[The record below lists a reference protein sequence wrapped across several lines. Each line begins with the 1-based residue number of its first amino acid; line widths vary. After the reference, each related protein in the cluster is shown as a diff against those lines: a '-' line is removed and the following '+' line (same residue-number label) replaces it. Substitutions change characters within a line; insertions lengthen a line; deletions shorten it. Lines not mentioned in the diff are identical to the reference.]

1 MGKRKD
7 RILAAMSNAGRRVKL
22 DLSAEPSGDLGGS
35 AVHDE
40 VEKDTELKQRAGLPN
55 LPSSSGQQQQN
66 PLLLLGQYSDDE
78 IDEESNERLKQTVA
92 ENSSA
97 DNENPVKGPCDERNE
112 EKDVNTGKDL
122 AVQEAIQQD
131 KDGYVISSNDSQKP
145 VVPSFRESDHK
156 DLVHLQTEMS
166 LSQPTSA
173 AETPALQ
180 VIGDVSSG
188 WRMVLHEESKQ
199 YYYWNVETGETS
211 WEIPQVLAQTTELAA
226 DQRTNII
233 EDTQS
238 TAVAEHECNSTIA
251 VASDYYVTAPIYD
264 GPIDGNMISESKDAH
279 ECGAQANERFEGSKG
294 EVMKYGNGTVG
305 VSQVELSGTGGVADS
320 FSADGSLIGPGM
332 HIQGLMNNEEN
343 ITASDLSTGLV
354 KRCEELLQKLKSLE
368 GSKAHLQHHDWAS
381 KYVLEV
387 EIRLSDFKSL
397 LACGSSILPFW
408 LHSERQLQRLEGAVD
423 EEIYQIAK
431 SQVDE
436 DMATHIS
443 SSRGEYKS
451 LELGHESQ
459 AEGNENNA
467 ILSTHAMP
475 KVSPEHDSS
484 AMAEKDL
491 CEDDSL
497 RITVHGGGN
506 VASSES
512 PARHLESDGE
522 QVNGTVIP
530 HESISKS
537 GYNSEGDVD
546 MDVDMEVEDSVPEG
560 NTRIGETSSAKDFAT
575 LEQPVQ
581 PNPPADHPS
590 LTSEDV
596 PVVPPPPDE
605 EWIPPPPPDNE
616 QVPPPP
622 PDEPPEDSYNPTTS
636 YVENVQHHPY
646 MEQYNIPYPDSSF
659 AYYGHT
665 VTEIPGG
672 NFYGPADGSQVVP
685 HASIYYGAVPN
696 SYNETASVMVNPVI
710 PVAYY
715 GLQDGAIT
723 QAITQD
729 SVGSSIESSQNN
741 SQYGRVSDS
750 ALASD
755 GIGTV
760 DTHSEAGAT
769 VKEDGSAVRTGAD
782 MGSLGV
788 PSTSVTI
795 QAVAT
800 VSEKESVPSLSTTAV
815 ASAAA
820 AATTSSAAKVQSK
833 VRNKKRT
840 VAVAPS
846 LRSNKKVSS
855 LVDKWKAAKEELNEN
870 EEDEPENAYEIL
882 ERKRQREIEEWRAQ
896 QIASGEAKDNA
907 NFQPLGG
914 DWREKVKRRRAQLAK
929 EAAET
934 PPEAEADRKQ
944 EKPDLVDLSKDLPS
958 GWQAYW
964 DESSK
969 QIYYGNTITS
979 KTTWTRPTK

>member
-1 MGKRKD
+1 
-7 RILAAMSNAGRRVKL
+7 
-22 DLSAEPSGDLGGS
+22 
-35 AVHDE
+35 
-40 VEKDTELKQRAGLPN
+40 
-55 LPSSSGQQQQN
+55 
-66 PLLLLGQYSDDE
+66 
-78 IDEESNERLKQTVA
+78 
-92 ENSSA
+92 
-97 DNENPVKGPCDERNE
+97 
-112 EKDVNTGKDL
+112 
-122 AVQEAIQQD
+122 
-131 KDGYVISSNDSQKP
+131 
-145 VVPSFRESDHK
+145 
-156 DLVHLQTEMS
+156 MS

-173 AETPALQ
+173 AETPAIQ

-211 WEIPQVLAQTTELAA
+211 WEIPQVLAQTIELAA

-264 GPIDGNMISESKDAH
+264 GSIDGNMISESKDAH

-368 GSKAHLQHHDWAS
+368 GSKAHLQHHDWTS

-408 LHSERQLQRLEGAVD
+408 LHSERQLQRLEGSVD

-459 AEGNENNA
+459 AEGNENTA

-491 CEDDSL
+491 CKDDSL

-665 VTEIPGG
+665 VTQIPGG

-696 SYNETASVMVNPVI
+696 SYNETASVMVNPVT

-723 QAITQD
+723 QD
-729 SVGSSIESSQNN
+729 SAGSSIESSQNN

-760 DTHSEAGAT
+760 DAHSEVGAT
-769 VKEDGSAVRTGAD
+769 VKEDGSAVCTGAD

-820 AATTSSAAKVQSK
+820 AATSSSAAKVQSK

-907 NFQPLGG
+907 NFQPLGELLSSAG
-914 DWREKVKRRRAQLAK
+914 KYQKTNKGFCLFCPKK
-929 EAAET
+929 EGNGHLLE
-934 PPEAEADRKQ
+934 
-944 EKPDLVDLSKDLPS
+944 V
-958 GWQAYW
+958 AYW